1 MKRFHD
7 LQTITKKYLICI
19 PLMLLA
25 MAGFVFTAK
34 GSGNFFLYALCVVV
48 FGVCMVVLQSERH
61 IWAPRE
67 GVKYYADVN
76 PSVDEE
82 NPNEE
87 KPEE

>member
-1 MKRFHD
+1 MKKLSTFA
-7 LQTITKKYLICI
+7 KKYLICI
-19 PLMLLA
+19 PLMILSV
-25 MAGFVFTAK
+25 AGIVL
-34 GSGNFFLYALCVVV
+34 GRESYVLCGVCILV
-48 FGVCMVVLQSERH
+48 FGVCMVVIRSEMH